1 MNPETITLPTWLV
14 SVSVTFGGMTG
25 AMHGVRKHMDVFGTL
40 VVGVAAALGAGTI
53 RDLSLGRVPAFL
65 YTPLVGYAV
74 LGGIAGY
81 FLARAMQY
89 INRTIFLLDTL
100 LIGVWVVLGC
110 QLALAFGLA
119 PISAVLMGVISAVG
133 GGLVRDVL
141 CRDIPTAFSPIQFEA
156 AGALLAAVVFVTAQ
170 SFLPGTAAE
179 VIALVSATAIRVLA
193 LRWRWR
199 SMSAVELSERL
210 RGRHAQYDPAT
221 GTLTVM
227 RVQPRRG
234 S

>member
-1 MNPETITLPTWLV
+1 MNPDTITLPTWLV

-25 AMHGVRKHMDVFGTL
+25 AMHGVRKRMDVFGTL
-40 VVGVAAALGAGTI
+40 LVGVAAALGAGTI
-53 RDLSLGRVPAFL
+53 RDLSIGRVPAFL

-81 FLARAMQY
+81 FLARAMKY

-119 PISAVLMGVISAVG
+119 PISAVLLGVVSAVG

-156 AGALLAAVVFVTAQ
+156 AGAVLAAVVFVVTDIVG
-170 SFLPGTAAE
+170 PRPVAE
-179 VIALVSATAIRVLA
+179 VVALVSATAIRVLA

-199 SMSAVELSERL
+199 SISAVELSERL

-227 RVQPRRG
+227 RVAPRR
-234 S
+234 

>member
-1 MNPETITLPTWLV
+1 MTPDTIGLPDWLV
-14 SVSVTFGGMTG
+14 NVSITFGGMAG
-25 AMHGVRKHMDVFGTL
+25 AMHGVRKRMDVFGTL

-81 FLARAMQY
+81 FLARAMRY

-110 QLALAFGLA
+110 QLGLAFGLA

-141 CRDIPTAFSPIQFEA
+141 CRDIPTAFSPIQFET
-156 AGALLAAVVFVTAQ
+156 AGAVLAAVVY
-170 SFLPGTAAE
+170 
-179 VIALVSATAIRVLA
+179 VIADGFLTRSLAEAVAIISATGIRVLA
-193 LRWRWR
+193 LRYRWR

-210 RGRHAQYDPAT
+210 RGRQAQYDPAT

-227 RVQPRRG
+227 RVAPRRRN
-234 S
+234 